1 MPTSSSNQVQN
12 TSSSI
17 IFLVVSG
24 GGGGASANARRARV
38 FGGGGGGGGGG
49 RVAAVQ
55 RGQRGAGVRVHGGKL
70 EESDGALLCL
80 IAATCTL
87 ASSVGN
93 FQVFSLSEDGLTN
106 KEYSELVTGTME
118 VAICYPYIFLK
129 LHEFVPNLLPTPAA
143 LAPLKSWFACRPNV
157 RIFRDTAVLVIISY
171 LLLLGIN
178 LSFAWL
184 AIFPVMAIVFIRA
197 LFLKLN
203 RRKVTPGSSNVD
215 EKSVET
221 PVELQIIV
229 VATFGALLV
238 MDQLDDDAA
247 VGFSISQFLLFLSST
262 VAALTRMMMKLPTD
276 PFPGS
281 APASELLHKTLLL
294 LLLVTVHTVAVEWL
308 GEDVVLF
315 CLPEVA
321 PVLLWFSLH
330 LDRPHHSPLITGDK
344 MKSHWKV
351 IIALCSLVA
360 PPLFAYLVNSMDV
373 SGLSWCTRIMVSCGV
388 SGVLTYYL
396 VFMLRYWPWSGNKH
410 VHAGSSKDDVPSSG
424 MLKFWAEALLMA
436 AAVLLL
442 LRYLVSVRLGLQQS
456 LVGTLYRS
464 LQRP

>member
-1 MPTSSSNQVQN
+1 
-12 TSSSI
+12 
-17 IFLVVSG
+17 
-24 GGGGASANARRARV
+24 
-38 FGGGGGGGGGG
+38 
-49 RVAAVQ
+49 
-55 RGQRGAGVRVHGGKL
+55 
-70 EESDGALLCL
+70 
-80 IAATCTL
+80 
-87 ASSVGN
+87 
-93 FQVFSLSEDGLTN
+93 
-106 KEYSELVTGTME
+106 ME

-129 LHEFVPNLLPTPAA
+129 LHEFVPNLLPTPDA
-143 LAPLKSWFACRPNV
+143 LTPLKSWITCRPNI

-184 AIFPVMAIVFIRA
+184 AIFPVMAIVFIQA
-197 LFLKLN
+197 LYLKLN
-203 RRKVTPGSSNVD
+203 RRKVTPGSSTVD
-215 EKSVET
+215 EKSVKT

-238 MDQLDDDAA
+238 MDQLNDDAA

-262 VAALTRMMMKLPTD
+262 VAALTRMMMKLPAD

-294 LLLVTVHTVAVEWL
+294 LLLVTVHTMAVEWL

-315 CLPEVA
+315 CMPEVA

-330 LDRPHHSPLITGDK
+330 LHRPRHSPLISVDK
-344 MKSHWKV
+344 MKPHMKETISLC
-351 IIALCSLVA
+351 ALMA
-360 PPLFAYLVNSMDV
+360 APLFAYLVNSMDV

-396 VFMLRYWPWSGNKH
+396 VFMLHHWPCPGQRQ
-410 VHAGSSKDDVPSSG
+410 AGSSKDGVPSSG

-436 AAVLLL
+436 AALLL
-442 LRYLVSVRLGLQQS
+442 LLWYLVSVRLGLQQS
-456 LVGTLYRS
+456 LVGTLCRNV
-464 LQRP
+464 QRP

>member
-1 MPTSSSNQVQN
+1 MGRSRSSQRLEIVSN
-12 TSSSI
+12 
-17 IFLVVSG
+17 G
-24 GGGGASANARRARV
+24 RHARLPQPHSRL
-38 FGGGGGGGGGG
+38 FS
-49 RVAAVQ
+49 
-55 RGQRGAGVRVHGGKL
+55 KL
-70 EESDGALLCL
+70 EDSDGALLCL

-93 FQVFSLSEDGLTN
+93 FQLFSLSEHGLTN
-106 KEYSELVTGTME
+106 KEYYELVTGTME

-143 LAPLKSWFACRPNV
+143 LAPMKLWFACRPNV

-197 LFLKLN
+197 LYLKLN
-203 RRKVTPGSSNVD
+203 HRKVTPGYSNVD

-229 VATFGALLV
+229 VVTFGALLV

-247 VGFSISQFLLFLSST
+247 AGFSISQFLLFLSSI
-262 VAALTRMMMKLPTD
+262 VAALTRMMMKLPAD

-281 APASELLHKTLLL
+281 APASELLHKTLLI

-315 CLPEVA
+315 CMPEVA
-321 PVLLWFSLH
+321 PVLLWCSLH
-330 LDRPHHSPLITGDK
+330 LDRPRHSPLISVDK
-344 MKSHWKV
+344 MKPYMKE
-351 IIALCSLVA
+351 IIALCALVA
-360 PPLFAYLVNSMDV
+360 APLFAYLVNSMDV

-396 VFMLRYWPWSGNKH
+396 AFMLHHWPWPGRKQ
-410 VHAGSSKDDVPSSG
+410 AGRSKDDVPSSG
-424 MLKFWAEALLMA
+424 MLKFWAEAVLVA
-436 AAVLLL
+436 AALLQL

-456 LVGTLYRS
+456 LVGTLCRNA
-464 LQRP
+464 QRL

>member
-1 MPTSSSNQVQN
+1 
-12 TSSSI
+12 
-17 IFLVVSG
+17 
-24 GGGGASANARRARV
+24 
-38 FGGGGGGGGGG
+38 
-49 RVAAVQ
+49 
-55 RGQRGAGVRVHGGKL
+55 
-70 EESDGALLCL
+70 
-80 IAATCTL
+80 
-87 ASSVGN
+87 
-93 FQVFSLSEDGLTN
+93 
-106 KEYSELVTGTME
+106 ME

-143 LAPLKSWFACRPNV
+143 LVPLKSWFACGPNV

-184 AIFPVMAIVFIRA
+184 AIFPVMAMVFIRA
-197 LFLKLN
+197 LYLKLN

-215 EKSVET
+215 KKSVKT
-221 PVELQIIV
+221 PMELQIIV

-247 VGFSISQFLLFLSST
+247 VRFSITQFLLFLSST
-262 VAALTRMMMKLPTD
+262 VAALTRMMMKLPDD

-315 CLPEVA
+315 CMPEVA
-321 PVLLWFSLH
+321 PVLLWYSLH
-330 LDRPHHSPLITGDK
+330 LDRPCHSPLISVDK
-344 MKSHWKV
+344 MKPHRKRL
-351 IIALCSLVA
+351 IALGALVVA
-360 PPLFAYLVNSMDV
+360 PLLAYLGSSMDV
-373 SGLSWCTRIMVSCGV
+373 SGLSWCTTIMMSCGV

-396 VFMLRYWPWSGNKH
+396 VFMLHHWPWPGPKQ
-410 VHAGSSKDDVPSSG
+410 AGSSKDDVPSSG
-424 MLKFWAEALLMA
+424 MLKFWAEALLMVA
-436 AAVLLL
+436 ALLLL

-456 LVGTLYRS
+456 LVGTLCRN
-464 LQRP
+464 LQ

>member
-1 MPTSSSNQVQN
+1 
-12 TSSSI
+12 
-17 IFLVVSG
+17 
-24 GGGGASANARRARV
+24 
-38 FGGGGGGGGGG
+38 
-49 RVAAVQ
+49 
-55 RGQRGAGVRVHGGKL
+55 
-70 EESDGALLCL
+70 
-80 IAATCTL
+80 
-87 ASSVGN
+87 
-93 FQVFSLSEDGLTN
+93 
-106 KEYSELVTGTME
+106 ME

-143 LAPLKSWFACRPNV
+143 LATLKSWFACRPNV

-203 RRKVTPGSSNVD
+203 RRKVTPGSSNAD

-262 VAALTRMMMKLPTD
+262 VAALTRMTMKLPAD

-360 PPLFAYLVNSMDV
+360 APLFAYLVNSMDV

-388 SGVLTYYL
+388 SGVLAYYL
-396 VFMLRYWPWSGNKH
+396 VFMLRYWPWPGQK
-410 VHAGSSKDDVPSSG
+410 HAGSSKDDVPSSG

-442 LRYLVSVRLGLQQS
+442 LRYLVSARLGLQQS

>member
-1 MPTSSSNQVQN
+1 MSK
-12 TSSSI
+12 
-17 IFLVVSG
+17 G
-24 GGGGASANARRARV
+24 GQTRPPQPRSRLIS
-38 FGGGGGGGGGG
+38 
-49 RVAAVQ
+49 
-55 RGQRGAGVRVHGGKL
+55 KL

-87 ASSVGN
+87 ANSSVGN
-93 FQVFSLSEDGLTN
+93 FQVFSLSDDGLTN
-106 KEYSELVTGTME
+106 KKYYELVTGTME

-129 LHEFVPNLLPTPAA
+129 LHEFLPNLLPTPATP
-143 LAPLKSWFACRPNV
+143 APLKLWFACRPNV

-197 LFLKLN
+197 LYMKLN
-203 RRKVTPGSSNVD
+203 RCRVTQGSSNVD
-215 EKSVET
+215 EMSVKT
-221 PVELQIIV
+221 PVELQIMV

-247 VGFSISQFLLFLSST
+247 VGFSISQFLLFLSSM
-262 VAALTRMMMKLPTD
+262 VAALTRMMMKLPAD

-281 APASELLHKTLLL
+281 APASELLHKTLLI

-315 CLPEVA
+315 CMPEVA
-321 PVLLWFSLH
+321 PVLLWCSLH
-330 LDRPHHSPLITGDK
+330 LDRPRHSPLISVNK
-344 MKSHWKV
+344 MKPYMKE
-351 IIALCSLVA
+351 IIALCALVA
-360 PPLFAYLVNSMDV
+360 APLFAYLVNSMDV

-396 VFMLRYWPWSGNKH
+396 VFMLHHWPWPGRKQ
-410 VHAGSSKDDVPSSG
+410 AGRSKDDVPSSG
-424 MLKFWAEALLMA
+424 MLKFWAEALLVA
-436 AAVLLL
+436 AALLLL

-456 LVGTLYRS
+456 LVGTLCRNV
-464 LQRP
+464 QRL